1 MVSNEGG
8 QHRRGVPWLTLLETV
23 FLLFGLVG
31 VAMVYV
37 PAAVILGAV
46 LGVWACE
53 RGAADKKRAAVV
65 RRGDG
70 AGGERQ

>member
-1 MVSNEGG
+1 MSDEEK
-8 QHRRGVPWLTLLETV
+8 RRAVPWLTLLETA
-23 FLLFGLVG
+23 FLLLGLVG

-37 PAAVILGAV
+37 PGAVILGAV

-53 RGAADKKRAAVV
+53 RAAADKKRAAVV